1 MAVLS
6 ILAYIACM
14 LGHLLQCLPVN
25 RTWQI
30 NPYPGDECTLRNA
43 NYWIIGTLNSVY
55 VKYNSD
61 VVSLPL
67 TRAPST
73 DFCIICTP
81 IPILMKVNLSWK
93 RKLLL
98 VPLLCSGIFIM
109 CATILRAYYSLKA
122 ITLLPIAAA
131 WASRETFVAAVA
143 VSIPGIK
150 PLFSQSKWL
159 KSQRSAENYGS
170 YNKKSGNGWS
180 ASFKQ
185 KSGPNFEMSNGGRAW
200 DITASKKHKGE
211 RLSSNDSE
219 EYIVQKG
226 AQAPPLDSA
235 YPEDHAITVTRETI
249 LSRT

>member
-1 MAVLS
+1 MHAS
-6 ILAYIACM
+6 ECQ
-14 LGHLLQCLPVN
+14 LLD
-25 RTWQI
+25 
-30 NPYPGDECTLRNA
+30 YRN
-43 NYWIIGTLNSVY
+43 LEQRVC
-55 VKYNSD
+55 KYNSD
-61 VVSLPL
+61 VVGLQL
-67 TRAPST
+67 TRVPST

-98 VPLLCSGIFIM
+98 VPLLRYGIFIM